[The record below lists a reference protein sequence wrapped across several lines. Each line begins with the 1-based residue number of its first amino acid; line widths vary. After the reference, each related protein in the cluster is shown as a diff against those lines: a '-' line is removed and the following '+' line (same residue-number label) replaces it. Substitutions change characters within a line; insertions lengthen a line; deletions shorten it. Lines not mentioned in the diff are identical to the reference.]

1 MKWDPKA
8 SQESRASLRYT
19 PARQEFPES
28 QGPKA
33 SRGPPDH
40 LDQTVSFLALKEDP
54 ERRALLG
61 PPVSLGLADRK
72 DGKVM
77 SGTVNA
83 QMIRSSRLCQGC
95 QDQRVYP
102 ASAGSRGRE
111 GF

>member
-8 SQESRASLRYT
+8 SQENRASLPYT
-19 PARQEFPES
+19 PAHLELPET

-54 ERRALLG
+54 GRRALLG
-61 PPVSLGLADRK
+61 PPVSLGLVDRK

-77 SGTVNA
+77 LGTVNA
-83 QMIRSSRLCQGC
+83 QMISSSRLCQGC
-95 QDQRVYP
+95 QDRRAYR